1 MNQGRAPETTLQC
14 MRYLRQASPGCTIS
28 VEVEKPGREG
38 LVELAAE
45 ANVVFYSRGW
55 AEVRRCVT
63 SHEIRKLNRKLE
75 PGVRKSG
82 GVSEGRGG
90 VIVIARVSC
99 VLLCPLEPAAA
110 AA

>member
-1 MNQGRAPETTLQC
+1 
-14 MRYLRQASPGCTIS
+14 MRYLRQVSPGCTIS

-63 SHEIRKLNRKLE
+63 SHEIRKLKPQARTGGT
-75 PGVRKSG
+75 PVR
-82 GVSEGRGG
+82 R
-90 VIVIARVSC
+90 RV
-99 VLLCPLEPAAA
+99 
-110 AA
+110 

>member
-1 MNQGRAPETTLQC
+1 

>member
-1 MNQGRAPETTLQC
+1 
-14 MRYLRQASPGCTIS
+14 MRCLRQVSPGCTIS

-63 SHEIRKLNRKLE
+63 SHEGRKLNRKLE
-75 PGVRKSG
+75 PGARQSG

-90 VIVIARVSC
+90 VIAGVSC
-99 VLLCPLEPAAA
+99 ALPCPLEPAAA
-110 AA
+110 AC

>member
-1 MNQGRAPETTLQC
+1 
-14 MRYLRQASPGCTIS
+14 MRYLRQVSPACTIS

-63 SHEIRKLNRKLE
+63 SHEGRKLNRKLE
-75 PGVRKSG
+75 PGARQSG

-90 VIVIARVSC
+90 VIAGVSC
-99 VLLCPLEPAAA
+99 ALPCPLEPAAA
-110 AA
+110 AC